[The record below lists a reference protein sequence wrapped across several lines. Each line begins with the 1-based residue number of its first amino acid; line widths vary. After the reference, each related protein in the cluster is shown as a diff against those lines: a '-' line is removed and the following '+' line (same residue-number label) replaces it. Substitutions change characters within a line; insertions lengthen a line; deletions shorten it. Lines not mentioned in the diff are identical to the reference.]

1 MPMNLFSS
9 PSHTQR
15 SKKEKA
21 ARESERLRAMRGQL
35 ERHLA
40 RQNSYRR
47 RREREGER
55 GPNGGRNIL
64 EILSLSSLTFFFS
77 FCSSFL
83 RLSAAFVGLVCLMGS
98 CPGSTTT
105 TTFDQVSPKREGD
118 CGESR

>member
-1 MPMNLFSS
+1 
-9 PSHTQR
+9 
-15 SKKEKA
+15 
-21 ARESERLRAMRGQL
+21 MRGQL

-47 RREREGER
+47 RRERERERER
-55 GPNGGRNIL
+55 GPNGGRNIF

-83 RLSAAFVGLVCLMGS
+83 RLSAALVGLVCLMGS
-98 CPGSTTT
+98 RPGSTT
-105 TTFDQVSPKREGD
+105 TTFDQVSPKREED